1 MTAAWIR
8 FVFKPKECVCAKSF
22 LSCPT
27 LCDPMDRSLTGSS
40 VHGDSP
46 GKNTAV
52 DSHFLLPGTFPTE
65 ELNPYLL
72 RLQYWQAGSL
82 PLAASGKTVVK
93 YNFYYILVEDGA
105 HEGIIRPSR
114 GRYMASRRQIWVQI
128 PAFAFLA
135 ACYLSLCLSLWSA
148 QWGLRSPQA
157 LLGGLSEHDCS
168 RLWSTGRTTPALL
181 PLLHPFGTSLQPDHT
196 GRHFTGHLAKICSL
210 TLPLNF
216 YNLLPD
222 NSALLCSLCEG
233 LNRNQRMV
241 L

>member
-1 MTAAWIR
+1 
-8 FVFKPKECVCAKSF
+8 
-22 LSCPT
+22 
-27 LCDPMDRSLTGSS
+27 MDC
-40 VHGDSP
+40 
-46 GKNTAV
+46 
-52 DSHFLLPGTFPTE
+52 HFLLQVIFPTE

-72 RLQYWQAGSL
+72 HLQYWQTGSL

-93 YNFYYILVEDGA
+93 YNFYYTLVEDGA

-114 GRYMASRRQIWVQI
+114 GRYMASGRQIWVQT

-135 ACYLSLCLSLWSA
+135 ACLSLCLSLWSA
-148 QWGLRSPQA
+148 QRGLRSPQA
-157 LLGGLSEHDCS
+157 LLGGLSEHM
-168 RLWSTGRTTPALL
+168 RLWSTGSTTPALL

>member
-1 MTAAWIR
+1 MLSR
-8 FVFKPKECVCAKSF
+8 FLVTVCKMCRSNKENVNCLVF
-22 LSCPT
+22 LT
-27 LCDPMDRSLTGSS
+27 L
-40 VHGDSP
+40 
-46 GKNTAV
+46 
-52 DSHFLLPGTFPTE
+52 
-65 ELNPYLL
+65 
-72 RLQYWQAGSL
+72 
-82 PLAASGKTVVK
+82 
-93 YNFYYILVEDGA
+93 
-105 HEGIIRPSR
+105 
-114 GRYMASRRQIWVQI
+114 
-128 PAFAFLA
+128 FLA